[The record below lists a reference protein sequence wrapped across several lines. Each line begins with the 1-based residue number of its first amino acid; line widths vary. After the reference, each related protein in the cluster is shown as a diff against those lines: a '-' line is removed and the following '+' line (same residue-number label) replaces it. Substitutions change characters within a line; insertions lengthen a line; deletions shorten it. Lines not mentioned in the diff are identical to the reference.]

1 MGSRWK
7 QWVLR
12 CAALWLA
19 LTSGCGLAY
28 QAGSRVKTDHMK
40 DTLKTG
46 ETTLEIHQNWG
57 EPDLRI
63 DNGKDSEIW
72 SYAERANSKDLAATV
87 FYTSAK
93 QGDEGKFLD
102 LKFIDGKLVS
112 WQETERTMP
121 AKRASGFNWGLGPG
135 GTSTAI
141 QHY

>member
-7 QWVLR
+7 RRALNG
-12 CAALWLA
+12 AAVWLA
-19 LTSGCGLAY
+19 FASGCGLAY
-28 QAGSRVKTDHMK
+28 QAGSRVKTAHMK

-46 ETTLEIHQNWG
+46 ESSLEVHNDWG
-57 EPDLRI
+57 EPDLRVDKS
-63 DNGKDSEIW
+63 DNIEIW

-112 WQETERTMP
+112 WQEADRTMP

-135 GTSTAI
+135 GTSSAV

>member
-7 QWVLR
+7 R
-12 CAALWLA
+12 RALKGLAVCLA
-19 LTSGCGLAY
+19 LASGCGLAY
-28 QAGSRVKTDHMK
+28 QAGSRVKTAHMK

-46 ETTLEIHQNWG
+46 ESSLEVHNDWG

-63 DNGKDSEIW
+63 DKSDNTEIW
-72 SYAERANSKDLAATV
+72 AYAERANSKDLAATV

-112 WQETERTMP
+112 WQEADRTMP

-135 GTSTAI
+135 GTSSAV

>member
-7 QWVLR
+7 R
-12 CAALWLA
+12 RALKGLAVWLA
-19 LTSGCGLAY
+19 LASGCGLAY
-28 QAGSRVKTDHMK
+28 QAGSRVKTAHMK

-46 ETTLEIHQNWG
+46 ESSLEVHNDWG

-63 DNGKDSEIW
+63 DKSDNTEIW
-72 SYAERANSKDLAATV
+72 AYAERANSKDLAATV

-112 WQETERTMP
+112 WQEADRTMP

-135 GTSTAI
+135 GTSSAV

>member
-1 MGSRWK
+1 MDSRSKRWAT
-7 QWVLR
+7 R
-12 CAALWLA
+12 YAAIWLA
-19 LTSGCGLAY
+19 LVNSCGLAY

-40 DTLKTG
+40 DTLKPG
-46 ETTLEIHQNWG
+46 ETSLEVHQDWG

-63 DNGKDSEIW
+63 DNGNNAEIW

-112 WQETERTMP
+112 WQEAERTMP

-135 GTSTAI
+135 GASTAV

>member
-1 MGSRWK
+1 MRSTWK
-7 QWVLR
+7 QRVTG
-12 CAALWLA
+12 CAVLWLVLA
-19 LTSGCGLAY
+19 SGCGLAY
-28 QAGSRVKTDHMK
+28 QAGSRVKTSRMK
-40 DTLKTG
+40 DSLKPG
-46 ETTLEIHQNWG
+46 ETSLEVHQDWG

-63 DNGKDSEIW
+63 DKGENTEIW

-112 WQETERTMP
+112 WQEAERTMP
-121 AKRASGFNWGLGPG
+121 AKRGSGFNWGLGPG
-135 GTSTAI
+135 GTSSAI

>member
-1 MGSRWK
+1 MGARWK
-7 QWVLR
+7 QRALGY
-12 CAALWLA
+12 AAVWLA
-19 LTSGCGLAY
+19 LASGCGLAY

-40 DTLKTG
+40 DTLKPG
-46 ETTLEIHQNWG
+46 ETILEIHQDWG

-63 DNGKDSEIW
+63 DNGKDTEVW

-112 WQETERTMP
+112 WQEAERTMP

-135 GTSTAI
+135 GTSTAV

>member
-7 QWVLR
+7 RRALNG
-12 CAALWLA
+12 AAVWLA
-19 LTSGCGLAY
+19 LASGCGLAY
-28 QAGSRVKTDHMK
+28 QAGSRVKTAHMK

-46 ETTLEIHQNWG
+46 ESSLEVHNDWG
-57 EPDLRI
+57 EPDLRV
-63 DNGKDSEIW
+63 DKSANTEIW

-112 WQETERTMP
+112 WQEADRTMP

-135 GTSTAI
+135 GTSSAV

>member
-7 QWVLR
+7 RRALNG
-12 CAALWLA
+12 AAAWLA
-19 LTSGCGLAY
+19 LASGCGLAY
-28 QAGSRVKTDHMK
+28 QAGSRVKTAHMK

-46 ETTLEIHQNWG
+46 ESSLEVHNDWG
-57 EPDLRI
+57 EPDLRVDKT
-63 DNGKDSEIW
+63 DNTEIW

-112 WQETERTMP
+112 WQEADRTMP
-121 AKRASGFNWGLGPG
+121 AKRGTGFHWGLGPG
-135 GTSTAI
+135 GTSSAV
-141 QHY
+141 